1 MLDYSKIYDPDF
13 GYDGIISDET
23 AKVIIPYIEKFSS
36 IIDVGCGTGRI
47 SKNFKNNDITLLDQH
62 KKYLDIASKK
72 VNPVSVLNGN
82 FLDIE
87 INMTFDNIFMFGF
100 IHEQENL
107 KQIFTKAKTL
117 MHDETKLFISFPN
130 PNSLHRI
137 AGEKMKIIKDSST
150 SLSKTAI
157 KFGTLKLIS
166 NKEIEDEF
174 MNQNLK
180 IINKKG
186 ICFKPYQN
194 EIMEQLELP
203 IITELN
209 KFTQELP
216 EYSAMN
222 FYIVKKIVT

>member
-23 AKVIIPYIEKFSS
+23 AKVILPYIKKSSS

-47 SKNFKNNDITLLDQH
+47 SKNFKDNDITLLDQH
-62 KKYLDIASKK
+62 KKYLDIATKK
-72 VNPVSVLNGN
+72 VNPVSIIKGN
-82 FLDIE
+82 FLEIDI
-87 INMTFDNIFMFGF
+87 NTTFDNIFMFGF

-107 KQIFTKAKTL
+107 KETITKAKTL
-117 MHDETKLFISFPN
+117 MHDESKLFISFPN

-137 AGEKMKIIKDSST
+137 VGEKMKIIKDSST

-157 KFGTLKLIS
+157 KYGTLRLIS
-166 NKEIEDEF
+166 NKEIEEVF
-174 MNQNLK
+174 INQNLK
-180 IINKKG
+180 IIDRKG

-194 EIMEQLELP
+194 EIMEELELTV
-203 IITELN
+203 ITELN
-209 KFTQELP
+209 KFAEELP

-222 FYIVKKIVT
+222 FYIVKK

>member
-186 ICFKPYQN
+186 I
-194 EIMEQLELP
+194 
-203 IITELN
+203 
-209 KFTQELP
+209 
-216 EYSAMN
+216 
-222 FYIVKKIVT
+222 

>member
-23 AKVIIPYIEKFSS
+23 AKVILPYIKKSSS

-47 SKNFKNNDITLLDQH
+47 SKNFKDNDITLLDQH
-62 KKYLDIASKK
+62 KKYLDIATKK
-72 VNPVSVLNGN
+72 VNPVSIIKGN
-82 FLDIE
+82 FLEIDI
-87 INMTFDNIFMFGF
+87 NTTFDNIFMFGF

-107 KQIFTKAKTL
+107 KETITKAKTL
-117 MHDETKLFISFPN
+117 MHDESKLFISFPN

-137 AGEKMKIIKDSST
+137 VGEKMKIIKDSST

-157 KFGTLKLIS
+157 KYGTLRLIS
-166 NKEIEDEF
+166 NKEIEEVF
-174 MNQNLK
+174 INQNLK
-180 IINKKG
+180 IIDRKG

-194 EIMEQLELP
+194 EIMEELELSV
-203 IITELN
+203 ITELN
-209 KFTQELP
+209 KFAEELP

-222 FYIVKKIVT
+222 FYIVKK

>member
-23 AKVIIPYIEKFSS
+23 AKVILPYIKKSSS

-47 SKNFKNNDITLLDQH
+47 SKNFKDNDITLLDQH
-62 KKYLDIASKK
+62 KKYLDIATKK
-72 VNPVSVLNGN
+72 VNPVSIIKGN
-82 FLDIE
+82 FLEIDI
-87 INMTFDNIFMFGF
+87 NTTFDNIFMFGF

-107 KQIFTKAKTL
+107 KETITKAKTL
-117 MHDETKLFISFPN
+117 MHDESKLFISFPN

-137 AGEKMKIIKDSST
+137 VGEKMKIIKDSST

-157 KFGTLKLIS
+157 KYGTLRLIS
-166 NKEIEDEF
+166 NKEIEEVF
-174 MNQNLK
+174 INQSLK
-180 IINKKG
+180 IIDRKG

-194 EIMEQLELP
+194 EIMEELELTV
-203 IITELN
+203 ITELN
-209 KFTQELP
+209 KFAEELP

-222 FYIVKKIVT
+222 FYIVKK